1 MAKSLEADP
10 NNPAI
15 QLEKRLSALKERGI
29 LDADKQPQRLRLDI
43 RLAAA
48 EQLKRAGL
56 SSEQISS
63 CPLCTVAE
71 PSLFYSWRRDHIKA
85 VQWSG
90 IVAQAEE

>member
-1 MAKSLEADP
+1 
-10 NNPAI
+10 
-15 QLEKRLSALKERGI
+15 
-29 LDADKQPQRLRLDI
+29 
-43 RLAAA
+43 
-48 EQLKRAGL
+48 LKRAGL

-90 IVAQAEE
+90 IVAQAED